1 MRVWPLGPA
10 RVTRGTEGSARR
22 LGWYIDAVYRR
33 PPHPATATQLSTL
46 GESFPFLLF
55 ACEVGRHF
63 SQLSFFGRVTG
74 DIGAEWFEL
83 PAMAE
88 CVELPY
94 YESLRDLGAV
104 WSAGGGTVR
113 AMWRGLGRVDTIA
126 VFGPHPFGLLLIV
139 FALVRRRKVVIG
151 IRQDTM
157 NYFKSRVPSRR
168 ARALL
173 PLLRILDRCFRGLAR
188 VLPTVVVGAHVE
200 ASFGGPRAGLLQ
212 LRPSLVR
219 SIDVVEPRSQ
229 PTLGDGE
236 VVELL
241 TVGRLEPEKNPILL
255 VEALARLEA
264 QAPGRFRLTWVGIG
278 RLREAVLRRAA
289 ELGVA
294 HLISLPGFVPFG
306 PDLLARYR
314 RAHLFVHVALTEAFG
329 QVLVEAMASGTPIIA
344 TAVGG
349 VPDVLEHGRAGRLVP
364 PSNAPALA
372 DAIVALADD
381 RGARDGL
388 ARRGIEIARAS
399 TLEFEAARFA
409 RFALADVVRSP
420 ARVRDDDFRV

>member
-1 MRVWPLGPA
+1 MTRESRGP
-10 RVTRGTEGSARR
+10 SHR

-33 PPHPATATQLSTL
+33 PPHPASATRLSTL
-46 GESFPFLLF
+46 GETFPFLLF
-55 ACEVGRHF
+55 ACEVGVHF
-63 SQLSFFGRVTG
+63 SQLSLFGRVTD
-74 DIGAEWFEL
+74 DINAEWFQL
-83 PAMAE
+83 PEMAE

-104 WSAGGGTVR
+104 WSAGRGTVQ

-126 VFGPHPFGLLLIV
+126 VFGPHPFGLVLIV
-139 FALVRRRKVVIG
+139 LALVRRRKVVIG
-151 IRQDTM
+151 VRQDTM

-173 PLLRILDRCFRGLAR
+173 PPLLVLDKCYRGLAR
-188 VLPTVVVGAHVE
+188 LLPTVVVGAHVE

-212 LRPSLVR
+212 LRPTLVR
-219 SIDVVEPRSQ
+219 AVDVVGPRSQ
-229 PTLGDGE
+229 PELGDGE

-241 TVGRLEPEKNPILL
+241 TVGRLEPEKNPFLF
-255 VEALARLEA
+255 VEALAILESR
-264 QAPGRFRLTWVGIG
+264 APGRFRLTWVGIG
-278 RLREAVLRRAA
+278 RLRLAVLRRAA

-294 HLISLPGFVPFG
+294 HQVSLPGYVPFG
-306 PDLLARYR
+306 PDLLALYR

-364 PSNAPALA
+364 PSNATALA
-372 DAIVALADD
+372 DAIVALAGD
-381 RGARDGL
+381 RGARDEL

-399 TLEFEAARFA
+399 TLESEAARFA
-409 RFALADVVRSP
+409 RFARG
-420 ARVRDDDFRV
+420 